1 MKNGTLEGGEIW
13 MFNHLLMVEEI
24 LGRKRGIVERLKERR
39 SLRGAILKA
48 RSEGKRAVIAE
59 VKRRGLRDTESE
71 GVKNLAQSVGA
82 DAASVAKR
90 MERGGACAISV
101 LTDEA
106 FLGDLEDLRS
116 VKLAVSVPVLRKDFI
131 FDDFQVIEAFA
142 HGADA
147 VLLIA
152 RFLSVDALRSLAETA
167 FSLRMETLVEVDRT
181 SVAKVLSAD
190 ASFASLIGINNR
202 DLETLDVDLAVF
214 EELAPSLKDA
224 FPDVPLVAMS
234 GIESGK
240 DAERMFKAGADA
252 ILVGTAIMKS
262 EDIEGKVRELL
273 GNEA

>member
-1 MKNGTLEGGEIW
+1 MS
-13 MFNHLLMVEEI
+13 NHLLMVEEI

-39 SLRGAILKA
+39 SLRDAILKA
-48 RSEGKRAVIAE
+48 RSEGKRPVIAE
-59 VKRRGLRDTESE
+59 VKRRGLRDAESE
-71 GVKNLAQSVGA
+71 GVKNLAVGA

-152 RFLSVDALRSLAETA
+152 RFLSVDALHSLAETA

-262 EDIEGKVRELL
+262 EDIEGKVRELV

>member
-1 MKNGTLEGGEIW
+1 MKNRILEGGEIW

-48 RSEGKRAVIAE
+48 RGEGKRPVIAE
-59 VKRRGLRDTESE
+59 VKRRGLREAESE
-71 GVKNLAQSVGA
+71 GVKNLAVGA

-202 DLETLDVDLAVF
+202 DLETLEVDLAVF

-234 GIESGK
+234 GIENRK

-262 EDIEGKVRELL
+262 EDIEGKVRELV